1 MWQREI
7 KVAGG
12 IKVANQL
19 TFKQDNYLWSLHVGL
34 MSSQVSL
41 KVEKGGQSVMVCE
54 GLNRP
59 F

>member
-41 KVEKGGQSVMVCE
+41 KVEDRDREDVSTEAKSE
-54 GLNRP
+54 
-59 F
+59 